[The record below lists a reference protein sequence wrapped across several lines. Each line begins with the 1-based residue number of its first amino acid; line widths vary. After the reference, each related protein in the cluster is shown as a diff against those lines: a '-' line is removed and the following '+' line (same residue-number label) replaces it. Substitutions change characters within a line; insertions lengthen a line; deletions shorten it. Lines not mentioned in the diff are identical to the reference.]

1 MLRRGAL
8 IVWVLLGAALAA
20 CGQKG
25 PLYVPG
31 VAPQARWPY
40 PAVPPAA
47 PAPAPQT
54 PDLPGVSDERQ

>member
-8 IVWVLLGAALAA
+8 IVLVLLGAALAA

-31 VAPQARWPY
+31 VPPQARWPY
-40 PAVPPAA
+40 PDPQRKA
-47 PAPAPQT
+47 PAPAPHL
-54 PDLPGVSDERQ
+54 PDLPGVTDERK